1 MLIQKKSVN
10 PRRRVM
16 ANENVEVAPEAT
28 ELLFEAEDVAEVVAE
43 ATGEDVA
50 VEVTET
56 GVEFTVGEGEEAEVF
71 TVEPEGD
78 EELLEA
84 STRTMKQVVKASTA
98 HRGAKRSVR
107 RARR

>member
-1 MLIQKKSVN
+1 MFIQKKSK
-10 PRRRVM
+10 RRVM
-16 ANENVEVAPEAT
+16 ANDAVEVAPEAT

-43 ATGEDVA
+43 ATGQDVA
-50 VEVTET
+50 VDVTDT

-84 STRTMKQVVKASTA
+84 STRVMKKAVKASTA
-98 HRGAKRSVR
+98 RRGAKRSVR